1 MLHGLQVSPEYI
13 SRGEVNNA
21 LPFDSCLSSSRPLK
35 IKFIKPC
42 LAECTPRRSIRGSP
56 NQGQC
61 CQRIYVQCYRHR
73 NIPDVSPQ
81 QSERDSADDATI
93 SVNATSTYALCFPV
107 NSPHDHCILRTGAP
121 NGQTG
126 RTAIPGSKWTIASFV
141 AHVVTHELDDR
152 SFGSKPP
159 RTDSAVV

>member
-1 MLHGLQVSPEYI
+1 MHYHLI
-13 SRGEVNNA
+13 A
-21 LPFDSCLSSSRPLK
+21 ACLPLAHLRSSLSSHAWQTHATQIYLS
-35 IKFIKPC
+35 C
-42 LAECTPRRSIRGSP
+42 GSP

-93 SVNATSTYALCFPV
+93 SVNATSTYALGFPV

-121 NGQTG
+121 NGQKG

-141 AHVVTHELDDR
+141 DHVVTHELDDR